1 VTDDPARRSLVLRL
15 SAAPARFTAAAAT
28 WPTAEPRPG
37 EWTAQQVVLHLVAV
51 ELEVFQQRLR
61 EIHQAAGPTWTWV
74 EPGPA
79 SREPDETIAQSLDR
93 FAAARARTLEEVG
106 SLDEAGWLRFGEHAT
121 LGRLDVAGL
130 LALASDHDAEHLAAL
145 TQD

>member
-15 SAAPARFTAAAAT
+15 SAAPARFAAAAAT
-28 WPTAEPRPG
+28 RPVADPRPG
-37 EWTAQQVVLHLVAV
+37 EWTAQQIVLHLVAV

-61 EIHQAAGPTWTWV
+61 ELHQAAVPTWTWV

-93 FAAARARTLEEVG
+93 FAAARARTLEVVG

-121 LGRLDVAGL
+121 LGPLDVGAL
-130 LALASDHDAEHLAAL
+130 LARAGDHDAEHLAGL
-145 TQD
+145 TRD